1 MRVGIRHTLGFG
13 LTMVLAL
20 LAAAVNVQAQDLTS
34 EPNRAEHQPSF
45 TGPPE
50 LPVRCEVQVTE
61 AVPISEEPVVV
72 EATYSPTLG
81 EALAAVLQKESGAQL
96 VFAEIGTAEQ
106 SLLLTVDTSQ
116 ALPGEW
122 TLSLTAEGGVCTGT
136 FIVAAA
142 HKAAA
147 S

>member
-1 MRVGIRHTLGFG
+1 M
-13 LTMVLAL
+13 
-20 LAAAVNVQAQDLTS
+20 
-34 EPNRAEHQPSF
+34 
-45 TGPPE
+45 
-50 LPVRCEVQVTE
+50 
-61 AVPISEEPVVV
+61 VV